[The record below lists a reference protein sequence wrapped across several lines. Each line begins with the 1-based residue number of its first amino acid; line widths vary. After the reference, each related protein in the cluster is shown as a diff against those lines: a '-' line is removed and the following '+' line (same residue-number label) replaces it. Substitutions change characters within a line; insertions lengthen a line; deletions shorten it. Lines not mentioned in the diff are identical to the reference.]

1 MHVHLRL
8 CQVPYTDMVQNKNPF
23 VYVKILKIFF
33 LDKSGQ
39 KLDILIFPNFD
50 QNEIRRNS

>member
-39 KLDILIFPNFD
+39 KLDILIFPKFD